1 MKNIHDLLLL
11 VAALVCC
18 IMISLL
24 NGEPVPVIAIVT
36 VTYSFAA
43 SGEPA
48 ISVGIEVLPF
58 YIPRE
63 FGGIDNPAIV
73 KQTAF
78 INNQTI
84 HKT

>member
-48 ISVGIEVLPF
+48 ISVG
-58 YIPRE
+58 
-63 FGGIDNPAIV
+63 D
-73 KQTAF
+73 
-78 INNQTI
+78 
-84 HKT
+84 